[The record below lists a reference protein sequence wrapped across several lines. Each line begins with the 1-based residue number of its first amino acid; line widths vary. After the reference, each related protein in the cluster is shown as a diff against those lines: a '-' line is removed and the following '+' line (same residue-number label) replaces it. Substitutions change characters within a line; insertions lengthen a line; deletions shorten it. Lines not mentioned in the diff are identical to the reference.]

1 MRQKPALFK
10 TLDKVREPDLTASV
24 PASVLSTILVGVF
37 GVAVGLLAQAAEFFA
52 ENSTVW
58 WQDIV
63 KDLEF
68 NLVFHKFPIWFMLG
82 LTVAVCSQRPLK
94 AAINELVFFI
104 GVIVGF
110 NIVPIIFKDAP
121 KPENLMTWVL
131 IAAVS
136 VPLAMIFWYSKS
148 GSWPSI
154 LFDALIIGV
163 LAAYCFDCGL
173 VYFHFTD
180 MIMDLFNA
188 VIIALVAIAL
198 ATGIIQFVVS
208 LLGGIIIALVLG
220 PVIQM
225 S

>member
-1 MRQKPALFK
+1 MTTKFERLNKI
-10 TLDKVREPDLTASV
+10 REPDLETPLAASILS
-24 PASVLSTILVGVF
+24 SVLVAVF
-37 GVAVGLLAQAAEFFA
+37 GIVIGVISQTIGYFT

>member
-1 MRQKPALFK
+1 MKNTLERLDRIRERDKEVSIAANILSSLLILF
-10 TLDKVREPDLTASV
+10 LAVIVGAV
-24 PASVLSTILVGVF
+24 VLAI
-37 GVAVGLLAQAAEFFA
+37 QYFA
-52 ENSTVW
+52 GNSTVW